1 MTASQPTI
9 LATSAGY
16 LPHPRQRFRFGP
28 MIRFALELA
37 GAPAPTSGIAASSD
51 SSAARRPRVCNISTA
66 SGDDARFQRD
76 MEQPL
81 MMEWSRV
88 ENGGVCPESNH
99 LIAKHW
105 SWTCFAKFVRSAM
118 HMTA

>member
-1 MTASQPTI
+1 
-9 LATSAGY
+9 
-16 LPHPRQRFRFGP
+16 
-28 MIRFALELA
+28 
-37 GAPAPTSGIAASSD
+37 
-51 SSAARRPRVCNISTA
+51 
-66 SGDDARFQRD
+66 
-76 MEQPL
+76 